1 MLLNYQLLVTMPSDQ
16 EVKINSY
23 FVVFIFIEFLL
34 KFSGI
39 CKSVLRGQ
47 IGIQLK
53 AVWDIRKDIR
63 CTFCSLQW
71 SLIDFMGGN
80 GLKYKCN

>member
-1 MLLNYQLLVTMPSDQ
+1 MEKCSKGTN
-16 EVKINSY
+16 
-23 FVVFIFIEFLL
+23 
-34 KFSGI
+34 
-39 CKSVLRGQ
+39 RGQ

>member
-1 MLLNYQLLVTMPSDQ
+1 MPSDQ
-16 EVKINSY
+16 EVKLNSY
-23 FVVFIFIEFLL
+23 FAVFIFIESLL
-34 KFSGI
+34 KFGGI

-53 AVWDIRKDIR
+53 AVWDIWKAIR
-63 CTFCSLQW
+63 CTFWSLQW

>member
-1 MLLNYQLLVTMPSDQ
+1 MPSDQ

-23 FVVFIFIEFLL
+23 FAVFIFIESLL
-34 KFSGI
+34 KFGGI

>member
-1 MLLNYQLLVTMPSDQ
+1 MPSDQ
-16 EVKINSY
+16 EVKLNSY
-23 FVVFIFIEFLL
+23 FAVFIFIESLL
-34 KFSGI
+34 KFGGI

-53 AVWDIRKDIR
+53 AVWNIRKDIR

-71 SLIDFMGGN
+71 SLIDFMEGN